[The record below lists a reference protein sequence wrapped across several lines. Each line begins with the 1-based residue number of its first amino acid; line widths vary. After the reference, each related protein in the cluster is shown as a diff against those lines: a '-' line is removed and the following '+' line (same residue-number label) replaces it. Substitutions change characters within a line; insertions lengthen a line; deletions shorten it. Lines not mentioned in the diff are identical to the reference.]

1 MKDIVKFW
9 HVCKTRMTP
18 KRTEGLLGVLGLRVG
33 TYSAL
38 KFPQRFH
45 ETGEFNM
52 SDAVVVKL
60 FYPSY
65 QGSLKTAREI
75 V

>member
-1 MKDIVKFW
+1 MKEIVKFW

-18 KRTEGLLGVLGLRVG
+18 KRTEGLKSLK
-33 TYSAL
+33 SL

-45 ETGEFNM
+45 ENGEFNM

-60 FYPSY
+60 FYPTY
-65 QGSLKTAREI
+65 QGSPETAREI